1 MPVARKL
8 WQVDG
13 WGQPGTPGASPDH
26 LEDDLP
32 VHPGAL
38 EPGLRDVD
46 RLEQGAFGEYQ
57 RPVASMYS
65 PRYSTSRWCAGT

>member
-8 WQVDG
+8 WQLIDG
-13 WGQPGTPGASPDH
+13 GQTGPPGAAPHH

-38 EPGLRDVD
+38 EP
-46 RLEQGAFGEYQ
+46 
-57 RPVASMYS
+57 
-65 PRYSTSRWCAGT
+65 